1 MGLGWKRNGCLSAPS
16 ANMRCD
22 NVAKC
27 SRRHYHYENTVDSTA
42 QTRRDDYAVKTCAG
56 TGLPCFVG
64 GVADRLTGVD
74 FDYWCSIVMTPAK
87 VWLPWASQVV
97 PAQSEQRQAHEP

>member
-1 MGLGWKRNGCLSAPS
+1 MGIGWKRNGCLSAPS
-16 ANMRCD
+16 EHMQCD

-64 GVADRLTGVD
+64 GVAVRRDRCGLRLLVLD
-74 FDYWCSIVMTPAK
+74 RDDACK